1 MLNTLKKYWNYDN
14 FRPLQA
20 EIIQSVLDGRDTLA
34 LMPTGGGKSLC
45 FQVPTM
51 VMGGLCL
58 VITPL
63 ISLMKDQVEN
73 LRCRNIRA
81 AAIYTGMSY
90 EQQKVALDNCQ
101 WGPYH
106 FLYVSP
112 ERLES
117 EEFRER
123 LTRLPI
129 CLIAVDEAHCISQW
143 GYDFR
148 PSYLKIAEI
157 RDLVARKACG
167 LEDASLQNG
176 STAAYSLKTGGVPI
190 LALTATATPDV
201 VDDIQERLA
210 FREKNVLRKSFLRSN
225 LSYVVRQT
233 NKKADEIV
241 HILSKVPGS
250 AIVYVRNRQR
260 AQELAT
266 YLNEKG
272 LSADFYHAGLNSK
285 ERSEKQEAWKKFRE
299 RSQGELQNGSRAAYS
314 LEARGERQ
322 EAKGDE
328 AMRREGE
335 RSGTRVIV
343 ATNAFGMGI
352 DKPDVRVVIHHDL
365 PDTIEAYFQ
374 EAGRAGRDEQRAF
387 AVLLYD
393 PAQDKA
399 KARKRV
405 ADNYPP
411 EEFLH
416 TVYHKTCNYLGVG
429 ADSGQGATFFL
440 DVYDLCQK
448 MHLPILTTYSALHL
462 LSQMGYFSF
471 EEDQEIQP
479 RVQIRVQ
486 RRELDNYNLTD
497 TQMALLE
504 SLMREYTG
512 IFTDLQYLR
521 GGQPSCSLEDASLQN
536 GGNAAYSL
544 ETKRHELLVSLAQ
557 KGIISYVPRTI
568 ANVLRLNV
576 NRQAEIRIPEHFYTG
591 RKTHYVEKLKAM
603 VEYADNQLYCRSQL
617 LLSYFGE
624 NDAATCGTCDICRKN
639 RS

>member
-1 MLNTLKKYWNYDN
+1 MLQTLKKYWNYDN

-20 EIIQSVLDGRDTLA
+20 EIIQSILDGRDTLA

-51 VMGGLCL
+51 VMNGLCL

-63 ISLMKDQVEN
+63 IALMKDQVEN
-73 LRCRNIRA
+73 LKKRDIRA

-90 EQQKVALDNCQ
+90 EQQKTALDNCQ

-123 LTRLPI
+123 LSRLPI

-157 RDLVARKACG
+157 REVIRQKGDEAIRR
-167 LEDASLQNG
+167 E
-176 STAAYSLKTGGVPI
+176 VPI

-210 FREKNVLRKSFLRSN
+210 FREKHVLRKSFARPN
-225 LSYVVRQT
+225 ISYVVRQT

-241 HILSKVPGS
+241 HILSRVPGS

-260 AQELAT
+260 AQEIAA
-266 YLNEKG
+266 YLQEKG
-272 LSADFYHAGLNSK
+272 ISADFYHAGLTSK
-285 ERSEKQEAWKKFRE
+285 ERSEKQEAWKRYRG
-299 RSQGELQNGSRAAYS
+299 RSQGELQNGSKAAYS

-322 EAKGDE
+322 EA
-328 AMRREGE
+328 RGE
-335 RSGTRVIV
+335 GTRVIV

-352 DKPDVRVVIHHDL
+352 DKADVRVVIHHDL

-374 EAGRAGRDEQRAF
+374 EAGRAGRDEQKAF

-393 PAQDKA
+393 PSQDKA

-405 ADNYPP
+405 VDNYPD

-440 DVYDLCQK
+440 DVYDLCRK
-448 MHLPILTTYSALHL
+448 MHLPIIPTYSALHL

-471 EEDQEIQP
+471 DEDQEIQP
-479 RVQIRVQ
+479 RVWIRVQ

-497 TQMALLE
+497 PQMALLE

-512 IFTDLQYLR
+512 IFTDLQYVRNIDEYTHKQLIA
-521 GGQPSCSLEDASLQN
+521 LAE
-536 GGNAAYSL
+536 
-544 ETKRHELLVSLAQ
+544 KRVV
-557 KGIISYVPRTI
+557 SYVSRTV
-568 ANVLRLNV
+568 ANVLRLTV

-603 VEYADNQLYCRSQL
+603 VEYADNSLYCRSQVM
-617 LLSYFGE
+617 LSYFGE
-624 NDAATCGTCDICRKN
+624 NDAEACGTCDVCRMRKKAVKGG
-639 RS
+639 

>member
-1 MLNTLKKYWNYDN
+1 MLQTIKKYWNYDN

-20 EIIQSVLDGRDTLA
+20 EIIQSILEGRDTLA

-51 VMGGLCL
+51 VMNGLCL

-63 ISLMKDQVEN
+63 IALMKDQVEN
-73 LRCRNIRA
+73 LRKRDINA
-81 AAIYTGMSY
+81 AAIYTGMTY
-90 EQQKVALDNCQ
+90 DQQKVALDNCQ

-123 LTRLPI
+123 LSRLPI

-157 RDLVARKACG
+157 REVIRR
-167 LEDASLQNG
+167 NG
-176 STAAYSLKTGGVPI
+176 EKQDIPI

-201 VDDIQERLA
+201 MDDIQERLA
-210 FREKNVLRKSFLRSN
+210 FREKNVLRKSFHRPN

-250 AIVYVRNRQR
+250 AIVYVRNRKR
-260 AQELAT
+260 CQELAA
-266 YLNEKG
+266 YLQENG
-272 LSADFYHAGLNSK
+272 ISSDYYHAGLSSK
-285 ERSEKQEAWKKFRE
+285 ERSAKQEAWKKFK
-299 RSQGELQNGSRAAYS
+299 GES
-314 LEARGERQ
+314 LETKGE
-322 EAKGDE
+322 
-328 AMRREGE
+328 
-335 RSGTRVIV
+335 GTRIIV

-352 DKPDVRVVIHHDL
+352 DKPDVRMVIHHDL

-393 PAQDKA
+393 PSQDKA
-399 KARKRV
+399 KARRRV

-411 EEFLH
+411 KEFIVN
-416 TVYHKTCNYLGVG
+416 VYHKTCDFLGVG
-429 ADSGQGATFFL
+429 AGSGLGHTFML
-440 DVYDLCQK
+440 PINDLCRI
-448 MHLPILTTYSALHL
+448 MHLPILQTYAALHL
-462 LSQMGYFSF
+462 LTQAGYIDFQ
-471 EEDQEIQP
+471 EEQEIHP
-479 RVQIRVQ
+479 RVKILVSQ
-486 RRELDNYNLTD
+486 REIKDYGLSE
-497 TQMALLE
+497 QQQQLLE
-504 SLMREYTG
+504 MLMRKYSG
-512 IFTDLQYLR
+512 IFTDLQYIHFDNM
-521 GGQPSCSLEDASLQN
+521 SQN
-536 GGNAAYSL
+536 LYARQL
-544 ETKRHELLVSLAQ
+544 HDLLVSLAQ
-557 KGIISYVPRTI
+557 RHIITYIPHET
-568 ANVLRLNV
+568 ANTLTFTRE
-576 NRQAEIRIPEHFYTG
+576 RQTDIHLSTDIYDNHRQQYI
-591 RKTHYVEKLKAM
+591 EKLKAM
-603 VEYADNQLYCRSQL
+603 VEYADNNLYCRSQL

-624 NDAATCGTCDICRKN
+624 TDAATCGSCDICREKMK
-639 RS
+639 SGTT